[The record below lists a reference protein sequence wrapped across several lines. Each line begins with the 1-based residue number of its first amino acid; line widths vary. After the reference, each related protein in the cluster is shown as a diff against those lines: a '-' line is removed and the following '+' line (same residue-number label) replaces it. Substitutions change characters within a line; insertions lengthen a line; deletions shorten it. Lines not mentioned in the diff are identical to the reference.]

1 MTNRIG
7 QATPGPWIASQ
18 RKSGGWHILGADG
31 ELRYI
36 AVVEDS
42 EYFYTPPANEANAN
56 LIAAAPDMFEALEL
70 VEPALVAAVAE
81 ADAGGPNEG
90 LDLLCGFV
98 KRALAKARGEQ
109 PAREQV
115 L

>member
-7 QATPGPWIASQ
+7 QATPGPWHLCFDDDADDIELSDASLN
-18 RKSGGWHILGADG
+18 RIC
-31 ELRYI
+31 ELAHFGRRSTRL
-36 AVVEDS
+36 A
-42 EYFYTPPANEANAN
+42 TAH